1 MAEHLRLSWEDQERS
16 GTACYVLCLQ
26 DSCGLPLQRKAQTQ
40 KEIYHCKCLTFCY
53 FSYLTVNLS
62 QL

>member
-40 KEIYHCKCLTFCY
+40 KEIYHCKCLTF
-53 FSYLTVNLS
+53 
-62 QL
+62 